1 MYTSQLKAMEVC
13 STFFSNEVCSTLNKI
28 VTRIA
33 TRNTQDISMTVI
45 YCFIIYSRE
54 KKNLF
59 GDVTLTYG
67 SRTRS
72 APASAPH

>member
-33 TRNTQDISMTVI
+33 TRNTQDISMTMSFTVSL
-45 YCFIIYSRE
+45 FIQE
-54 KKNLF
+54 KKR
-59 GDVTLTYG
+59 TYLVML
-67 SRTRS
+67 
-72 APASAPH
+72 P